1 MNKCPRSTAFHEA
14 GHALAFWWNGLP
26 IKRISVRTKV
36 EACAGPLF
44 DLRGNP
50 QYAEGLVEA
59 DYLVSRPAF
68 DAPGIAE
75 YLPSMI
81 DAIERDLLHCFAG
94 PVAEAVYRHR
104 RSDRLIR
111 GSGRGD
117 LERGHELISLLP
129 PRKLLDAQAQAIAR
143 CSRLMHRYWPAVCA
157 VADLLQASGRVEGN
171 VVTALLCEITGESPI
186 RLGNRVKSLD
196 SQAGRRKG
204 ADPLGP
210 CRRAFSL

>member
-14 GHALAFWWNGLP
+14 GHALAFWWNGQP
-26 IKRISVRTKV
+26 IKRITVRTKV

-59 DYLVSRPAF
+59 DYLVARPAF

-75 YLPSMI
+75 FLPSMV

-117 LERGHELISLLP
+117 LDRGHELISLLP
-129 PRKLLDAQAQAIAR
+129 PRKLLDAQSQAIAR
-143 CSRLMHRYWPAVCA
+143 CSCLVHRYWPAVCA
-157 VADLLQASGRVEGN
+157 VADLLQARGMVEGN
-171 VVTALLCEITGESPI
+171 VVTTLLGEITGQSPTL
-186 RLGNRVKSLD
+186 LGNGVKSLD
-196 SQAGRRKG
+196 SRAGSGKG
-204 ADPLGP
+204 ALT
-210 CRRAFSL
+210 

>member
-14 GHALAFWWNGLP
+14 GHALAFWWNGQP
-26 IKRISVRTKV
+26 IKRITVRTKV

-117 LERGHELISLLP
+117 LDRGYELISLLP
-129 PRKLLDAQAQAIAR
+129 PRKLLDAQIPGHRALQPVDASLLACCVRGGGPSASAR
-143 CSRLMHRYWPAVCA
+143 
-157 VADLLQASGRVEGN
+157 Q
-171 VVTALLCEITGESPI
+171 
-186 RLGNRVKSLD
+186 
-196 SQAGRRKG
+196 GRRQPRDG
-204 ADPLGP
+204 AVVRDHRGVAHL
-210 CRRAFSL
+210 AWQ

>member
-1 MNKCPRSTAFHEA
+1 MAPAVTDPIMNKCPRSTAFHEA
-14 GHALAFWWNGLP
+14 GHALAFWWNGQP
-26 IKRISVRTKV
+26 IKRITVRTKA
-36 EACAGPLF
+36 EACTGPLF

-59 DYLVSRPAF
+59 DYLVARPAF

-75 YLPSMI
+75 FLPSMV

-117 LERGHELISLLP
+117 LDRGHELISLLP
-129 PRKLLDAQAQAIAR
+129 PRKLLDAQSRAIAR
-143 CSRLMHRYWPAVCA
+143 CSCLVHRYWPAVCA
-157 VADLLQASGRVEGN
+157 VADLLQARGMVEGN
-171 VVTALLCEITGESPI
+171 VVTTLLGEITGQSPTL
-186 RLGNRVKSLD
+186 LGNGVKSLD
-196 SQAGRRKG
+196 SRAGSGKG
-204 ADPLGP
+204 ALT
-210 CRRAFSL
+210 

>member
-1 MNKCPRSTAFHEA
+1 MAPAVTDPIMNKCPRSTAFHEA
-14 GHALAFWWNGLP
+14 GHALAFWWNGQP
-26 IKRISVRTKV
+26 IKRITVRTKA
-36 EACAGPLF
+36 EACTGPLF

-59 DYLVSRPAF
+59 DYLVPRPAF

-75 YLPSMI
+75 FLPSMV

-117 LERGHELISLLP
+117 LDRGHELISLLP

-143 CSRLMHRYWPAVCA
+143 CSCLVHRYWPAVSA
-157 VADLLQASGRVEGN
+157 VAGFLQEHGTVEGN
-171 VVTALLCEITGESPI
+171 AVTALLCEMTGERPI
-186 RLGNRVKSLD
+186 LLGHQVASLD
-196 SQAGRRKG
+196 S
-204 ADPLGP
+204 
-210 CRRAFSL
+210 

>member
-14 GHALAFWWNGLP
+14 GHALAFWWNGQP
-26 IKRISVRTKV
+26 IKRITVRTKV
-36 EACAGPLF
+36 EARAGPLF

-75 YLPSMI
+75 YLPSMV

-117 LERGHELISLLP
+117 LDRGHELISLLP
-129 PRKLLDAQAQAIAR
+129 PRKLLDAQFQAIAR
-143 CSRLMHRYWPAVCA
+143 CSCLVRRYWPAVCA
-157 VADLLQASGRVEGN
+157 VADFLQARGMVEGS
-171 VVTALLCEITGESPI
+171 VVMALLGEITGESPTL
-186 RLGNRVKSLD
+186 LGNGVKSLD
-196 SQAGRRKG
+196 SRARSGKG
-204 ADPLGP
+204 ADLL
-210 CRRAFSL
+210 AVSLT